1 MAQLLNEIEWGEPL
15 VPPVAVP
22 EWDAET
28 KRRFGGSQDYWRR
41 VAPIPWLRRACATWM
56 HYPLSALAVRLA
68 DIGFLVVSQENSCRY
83 CYGAARAHLRI
94 LGYSDRFIGQI
105 EREMQLAELDPKDQ
119 AFIRFCRS
127 LARSNPRPGRAERE
141 QMLRLGFSAAEVTE
155 TAFYIVD
162 HCFHNRVA
170 TFLALPPVL
179 GYERI
184 GSSFLGRLLRPI
196 LATANRKSVA
206 MPSDFV
212 ADADAPFAQLTGA
225 LAGLPAAY
233 LLHETLT
240 AAFASPV
247 LSRRL
252 KALMFGVVAR
262 MLECNFCLSQSCH
275 MLREEGFDDSE
286 ALACLAALASPK
298 LDATESAVL
307 GWVRETVRYH
317 PGQIQKRTRALAER
331 IGPDATLEAVGI
343 AALANATVRVA
354 TLLA

>member
-1 MAQLLNEIEWGEPL
+1 MAQLLSEIEWGEPL
-15 VPPVAVP
+15 VPAVTLP

-41 VAPIPWLRRACATWM
+41 VAPIPWLREACATWM
-56 HYPLSALAVRLA
+56 FYPLRALPVRLA
-68 DIGFLVVSQENSCRY
+68 DIGFLVVSQENACRY

-94 LGYSDRFIGQI
+94 LGYSDRFISQL
-105 EREMQLAELDPKDQ
+105 EREVQLAELDPKEQ

-127 LARSNPRPGRAERE
+127 LARSNPRPARPQLDE
-141 QMLRLGFSAAEVTE
+141 MLRLGFSEAALTE
-155 TAFYIVD
+155 TVFFIVD

-170 TFLALPPVL
+170 TFMALPPVL
-179 GYERI
+179 GYERM
-184 GSSFLGRLLRPI
+184 GRSFLGRLLRPI
-196 LATANRKSVA
+196 LATANRKSIA

-212 ADADAPFAQLTGA
+212 AQANAPFAKLTAA

-233 LLHETLT
+233 LLNETLT
-240 AAFASPV
+240 QAFASPV

-275 MLREEGFDDSE
+275 MLHQEGFDDDE

-307 GWVRETVRYH
+307 AWVRETVRYQ
-317 PGQIQKRTRALAER
+317 PGQIQKQTRALAER
-331 IGPDATLEAVGI
+331 IGSEATLEAVGV

-354 TLLA
+354 MLVA

>member
-15 VPPVAVP
+15 VPSVVVP
-22 EWDAET
+22 EWEAEA
-28 KRRFGGSQDYWRR
+28 KQRFGGNQDYWRR
-41 VAPIPWLRRACATWM
+41 VAPVPWLRRACATWM
-56 HYPLSALAVRLA
+56 LCPLTALPVRRADLA
-68 DIGFLVVSQENSCRY
+68 FLVVSQENACRY

-94 LGYSDRFIGQI
+94 LGYSERFISQI
-105 EREMQLAELDPKDQ
+105 ERELQLAELDEKDQ

-127 LARSNPRPGRAERE
+127 LARSNPRPARTERDE
-141 QMLRLGFSAAEVTE
+141 MRRLGFSDVEIAE
-155 TAFYIVD
+155 TAFYIVNQ
-162 HCFHNRVA
+162 CFHNRVS
-170 TFLALPPVL
+170 TFLAMPPVVA
-179 GYERI
+179 YERI

-196 LATANRKSVA
+196 LARANRHSIA

-212 ADADAPFAQLTGA
+212 ARDDAPFAQLTRT
-225 LAGLPAAY
+225 LAGLPAAH

-247 LSRRL
+247 LSRRV

-262 MLECNFCLSQSCH
+262 MLECNFCLSQSCQ
-275 MLREEGFDDSE
+275 MLDEEGFDE
-286 ALACLAALASPK
+286 TETLASLATLASPK

-307 GWVRETVRYH
+307 EWVRETVRYH

-331 IGPDATLEAVGI
+331 IGAEATLEAVGI

-354 TLLA
+354 MLVE